1 MAKLFC
7 CYFCGVLWMV
17 YLPVYSVM
25 NNNGLFI
32 SLFCLPWTISVGI
45 SSGFVCLGQ
54 QWLENQPVLSVMD
67 NIGLSINRFCLSRQ

>member
-1 MAKLFC
+1 MAKLFF
-7 CYFCGVLWMV
+7 CYFCGFLWMV

-32 SLFCLPWTISVGI
+32 SLFCLPWTVSVGI

-54 QWLENQPVLSVMD
+54 
-67 NIGLSINRFCLSRQ
+67 